1 MPPDLPTMRAVPP
14 QAVPLEHEWITRAS
28 AGDRGAFDQLVRLH
42 FQTVNSFLLRI
53 ANQREDAE
61 DLAQETFVRAHASL
75 ADFRGDARFST
86 WLLRIAWHLAQ
97 DQKRRTGRRGSMEPL
112 DSAAESVDRA
122 PAPHEASAQSE
133 ITDRIRAAVQELPLR
148 LRAVLVLR
156 SIEGR
161 EYDEIARIVGARP
174 ATVRT
179 QVMQA
184 RRELARKLGP
194 LLEGGPA

>member
-1 MPPDLPTMRAVPP
+1 MRAVPP
-14 QAVPLEHEWITRAS
+14 EAVPLEHEWITRAR
-28 AGDRGAFDQLVRLH
+28 AGDRAAFDQIVRLH
-42 FQTVNSFLLRI
+42 FQAVNSFLLRI

-75 ADFRGDARFST
+75 AEFRGDARFST
-86 WLLRIAWHLAQ
+86 WLLRIAWHLAR
-97 DQKRRTGRRGSMEPL
+97 DEKRRTSRRGRMLGL

-122 PAPHEASAQSE
+122 PAPHETSAQRE
-133 ITDRIRAAVQELPLR
+133 ITERIRAAVQELPLR
-148 LRAVLVLR
+148 LRAALVLR

-184 RRELARKLGP
+184 RRELARRLGP
-194 LLEGGPA
+194 LLEGDPA